1 MSSSAKA
8 FMPALIVASMMGST
22 IVGLKMREA
31 NELPET
37 MKQSSTLLASKENQ
51 IEIDEADYFSAI
63 VDLLKAKYVDPVT
76 DDDKLLSGAVKGLIM
91 GLKDVDSQFFNP
103 KEFEA
108 LKSIR
113 AGSYTGIGVWLDYK
127 SMKSDLK
134 LEGNTEEIMLP
145 RLAVVSVAPGSPAD
159 QAGIKVGDVLDS
171 IDGHWVTNSEEIL
184 KYRKAQADFLAKKID
199 FKVINDLRKDLRK
212 KVEKSVTPFR
222 AREKATTG
230 VTGEVETSWFR
241 DGKPF
246 KTVKLQKK
254 STDANYL
261 LEKDGALVLGF
272 NSNATTA
279 LSSYLKG
286 KTEITLDLRHNILG
300 EHETMKK
307 CLELVAKPGNYG
319 YLLSDRN
326 PVNLEVK
333 KGNPNPPKIKLIVDA
348 STRDAAEVFALALSS
363 QGAATLTGGAT
374 GGKPKVREIGQL
386 SDGSGYTIVS
396 SSYSATKEVVAAKG
410 GKK

>member
-8 FMPALIVASMMGST
+8 LIPAIVVASMMGSA
-22 IVGLKMREA
+22 IFGLKMREA
-31 NELPET
+31 KELPET
-37 MKQSSTLLASKENQ
+37 MKQSSTLLVSKENQ

-63 VDLLKAKYVDPVT
+63 VDLLKAKYVDPVA

-91 GLKDVDSQFFNP
+91 GLRDVDSQFFNP

-134 LEGNTEEIMLP
+134 LEGNPEEIMVP

-171 IDGHWVTNSEEIL
+171 VDGHWVTNSEEIL

-199 FKVINDLRKDLRK
+199 FKVINDLRKELRK

-230 VTGEVETSWFR
+230 VSGEVETTWFR
-241 DGKPF
+241 DGKPL

-254 STDANYL
+254 LTDANYL

-272 NSNATTA
+272 NANAPAALTA
-279 LSSYLKG
+279 YLKG
-286 KTEITLDLRHNILG
+286 KSEVTIDLRHNILG
-300 EHETMKK
+300 EQETMRK
-307 CLELVAKPGNYG
+307 CLEIVAKPGSYG
-319 YLLSDRN
+319 FLVSDRN
-326 PVNLEVK
+326 PVTLEVK
-333 KGNPNPPKIKLIVDA
+333 KGNPNPPKVKLLVDA
-348 STRDAAEVFALALSS
+348 STRDAAEIFALALSS
-363 QGAATLTGGAT
+363 QGAATLSGGTT
-374 GGKPKVREIGQL
+374 GGKPKVREMGQL
-386 SDGSGYTIVS
+386 SDGSGYVIVS
-396 SSYSATKEVVAAKG
+396 SAFSMTKEVATKKG
-410 GKK
+410 ATK